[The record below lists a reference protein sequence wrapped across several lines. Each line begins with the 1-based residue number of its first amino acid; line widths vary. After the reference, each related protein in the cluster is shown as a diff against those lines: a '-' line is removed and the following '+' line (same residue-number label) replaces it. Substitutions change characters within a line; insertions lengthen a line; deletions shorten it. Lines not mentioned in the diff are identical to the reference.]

1 MNYIK
6 KLPAQ
11 RVIKIHIVWRILGLL
26 LWWGGYPYDT
36 AGLTGQGFG
45 ILFAVFVL
53 VGLQNDNFYSKWVWY
68 IFTVFST
75 GTFYIVLFSQKVPY
89 HYIVTF
95 PVYLTQLWSVY
106 KVYQEDKYS

>member
-6 KLPAQ
+6 NLPAE

-53 VGLQNDNFYSKWVWY
+53 VGLQNDNFYSKWLWY

-75 GTFYIVLFSQKVPY
+75 GTFISYSSVKKFLITISLHFQYI
-89 HYIVTF
+89 
-95 PVYLTQLWSVY
+95 
-106 KVYQEDKYS
+106 